1 MFLAKI
7 SFLSP
12 TPFKFQMKWS
22 LYNKKEYLEPF
33 KFSNGKS
40 QLDIVKEVIDAAK
53 EGNKIIFIHGFCGTG
68 KSAIALNIAKELG
81 RTSIVV
87 PVKTLQNQYFEDY
100 TNKLH
105 VNKDNNEKLKISIL
119 FGRQNFEC
127 TFNGEIA
134 DNLFLPCTIDVNY
147 KENEKKLFEYVKK
160 NPFVNVED
168 FDDYKKVRR
177 MSVAPACLS
186 WSPVLPADFEVNM
199 LEDAKPLMYEAVNG
213 RYIYYKRGGNCP
225 YYNQYQSYIDADVII
240 FNNMK
245 YELENEIG
253 RKPKTEVEIIDEC
266 DEFLDNLGNEKIINL
281 NILQN
286 KLNFFDSKYKGN
298 KFIPKIIDTVS
309 NMINNSS
316 KFIENEEIFLLKDTK
331 IKELMTQFFSH
342 AVSHMIM
349 NDEEDY
355 LFNVYS
361 NLESFIPYIDETYVV
376 FSKNKRDEVIA
387 KLIMVNLE
395 RKLKEFLDKNKLFVM
410 MSGTIH
416 SKKVLENIFGIK
428 NYKIIE
434 AETKEIGKRNKIKTG
449 KEKEF
454 NHIYLKKEGSR
465 EEYLKTLADCIS
477 KAKKPI
483 LIHVNAF
490 KDLPSD
496 YECRK
501 YNLDIK
507 SREGLENE
515 QMNDKTGEIIQKFKN
530 KEIEILYST
539 KCNRGV
545 DFPGDMC
552 NSIVFTKFPYADR
565 SSLFWRILSKV
576 NKKDADMFY
585 FDKAR
590 REIIQRSFRGVRS
603 KDDKVDILS
612 PDVRVLEFFG

>member
-1 MFLAKI
+1 
-7 SFLSP
+7 
-12 TPFKFQMKWS
+12 MKWS

-33 KFSNGKS
+33 IFSNGKS
-40 QLDIVKEVIDAAK
+40 QLDIAKEVIDAAK
-53 EGNKIIFIHGFCGTG
+53 KGSKIIFIHGFCGTG
-68 KSAIALNIAKELG
+68 KSAVALNIAKELG

-105 VNKDNNEKLKISIL
+105 VKKSNNEILKISIL
-119 FGRQNFEC
+119 FGRQNFKC
-127 TFNGEIA
+127 TFDENATA

-147 KENEKKLFEYVKK
+147 KENERKLFEYAEK
-160 NPFVNVED
+160 NPFVDANN
-168 FDDYKKVRR
+168 FDSYKKVRR
-177 MSVAPACLS
+177 MSVAPACSS
-186 WSPVLPADFEVNM
+186 WSPVLPVDFEVTM
-199 LEDAKPLMYEAVNG
+199 LEDANPTTYEAVSG
-213 RYIYYKRGGNCP
+213 KYVYYKRGGNCP

-240 FNNMK
+240 FNSMK
-245 YELENEIG
+245 YEIENTIG

-281 NILQN
+281 NILQS

-298 KFIPKIIDTVS
+298 KIIPEIYSLVS
-309 NMINNSS
+309 EMIKKSD

-331 IKELMTQFFSH
+331 VKNLMTYFFNH
-342 AVSHMIM
+342 TMVHMIM
-349 NDEEDY
+349 NDDEDY

-361 NLESFIPYIDETYVV
+361 NLESFKSYVDETYVV
-376 FSKNKRDEVIA
+376 FSRNKREEVIV

-395 RKLKEFLDKNKLFVM
+395 RKLKEFLDKNKVFVM

-416 SKKVLENIFGIK
+416 SRRVLENIFGIK
-428 NYKIIE
+428 NYSIIE
-434 AETKEIGKRNKIKTG
+434 AETKEIGKRNKVKTG

-465 EEYLKTLADCIS
+465 EEYLRALSDCIS
-477 KAKKPI
+477 KAKKPA

-490 KDLPSD
+490 KDLPSN
-496 YECRK
+496 YECNK
-501 YNLDIK
+501 YHLEIK
-507 SREGLENE
+507 SKEDLINE

-530 KEIEILYST
+530 KEIDILYST

-545 DFPGDMC
+545 DYPGDMC
-552 NSIVFTKFPYADR
+552 NSIIFTKFPYADR
-565 SSLFWRILSKV
+565 SSLFWRILSKT
-576 NKKDADMFY
+576 NKKDADIFY

-612 PDVRVLEFFG
+612 PDMRVLEFFG